1 MLLRWL
7 AVLLILCS
15 VVTPALAQPRPQVFP
30 LHAAEAGNVN
40 GSVIS
45 TFGYP
50 SVTVDNSIAAAW
62 DGVANY
68 EANYPSIG
76 WIAVQCRNQATNLIV
91 TTTTGA
97 ASVMCNITGAQ
108 QFRARVSGRTVGT
121 VTATAALMS
130 GGESGLASTTISN
143 TLLDD
148 AAFGIGTDRV
158 FPSGFL
164 VDDVASDT
172 ADEGDIGAARMSPT
186 RVLRVTPGNDAG
198 TAVTYGAGAVA
209 ATTPRGT
216 LASDDP
222 AVVVLQ
228 AVGHTRNEAFGQ
240 AAAIGGELD
249 DTAPVA
255 ATEGNVSPLRITAQ
269 RAGHMNLRNN
279 AGTEVGTATDPVRFD
294 PTGTTRQPVDPISG
308 QVGVQGASG
317 IATALTQRVVLATDI
332 ALPTGTNVL
341 GALSANQ
348 SVNVS
353 QINAVTPLMGNG
365 ITGTGSQRVT
375 VASDNTAFTVNV
387 GTFPDNEPFNIA
399 QINGVAPL
407 MGGGVTGTGS
417 PRVSLATD
425 ANVVDTELPAAA
437 ALADAAS
444 ATPTTPTIGN
454 VSLLMNATTLDRQR
468 AVVNGLDSVGTGI
481 AAAGIVGQFDDVAP
495 TAITEN
501 QFGPVRMSTN
511 RNLYGTLRD
520 AAGNER
526 GANVNANSALLT
538 ALDQTTPATTNGI
551 TPVPTSNAGAALAQ
565 TASGA
570 AESNNVLKAS
580 AGNLYS
586 LTVTTGATAGYL
598 MVFNA
603 TSAPIDGAV
612 TPAYCAQVPAN
623 NTGAFEWAIPA
634 RYSTGITAVFSSTG
648 CFTKTASATAAF
660 FAQVN

>member
-1 MLLRWL
+1 MRHRISFLLLCLLLLLPWL
-7 AVLLILCS
+7 AHAQVSTLANRNLEGLTIAAGALAVDVTRWGGA
-15 VVTPALAQPRPQVFP
+15 VVTGG
-30 LHAAEAGNVN
+30 AGV
-40 GSVIS
+40 
-45 TFGYP
+45 
-50 SVTVDNSIAAAW
+50 
-62 DGVANY
+62 VA
-68 EANYPSIG
+68 
-76 WIAVQCRNQATNLIV
+76 
-91 TTTTGA
+91 
-97 ASVMCNITGAQ
+97 
-108 QFRARVSGRTVGT
+108 
-121 VTATAALMS
+121 
-130 GGESGLASTTISN
+130 
-143 TLLDD
+143 
-148 AAFGIGTDRV
+148 
-158 FPSGFL
+158 
-164 VDDVASDT
+164 
-172 ADEGDIGAARMSPT
+172 
-186 RVLRVTPGNDAG
+186 AG
-198 TAVTYGAGAVA
+198 T
-209 ATTPRGT
+209 PRVT

-222 AVVVLQ
+222 AVTALQ
-228 AVGHTRNEAFGQ
+228 IMDDWDEANRAAVNTIA
-240 AAAIGGELD
+240 
-249 DTAPVA
+249 
-255 ATEGNVSPLRITAQ
+255 
-269 RAGHMNLRNN
+269 
-279 AGTEVGTATDPVRFD
+279 
-294 PTGTTRQPVDPISG
+294 G

-332 ALPTGTNVL
+332 ALPTGANILGRVGIDQTTPGTTNNVSIITGQNGIAGGTGISGVTVPRVSL
-341 GALSANQ
+341 ATDIPLPAGTNIIGALSANQ

-375 VASDNTAFTVNV
+375 IASDNTAFAVNV

-399 QINGVAPL
+399 QINGVTPL

-417 PRVSLATD
+417 PRISIATD

-437 ALADAAS
+437 ALADGAS
-444 ATPTTPTIGN
+444 ATPTTTTVGVVP
-454 VSLLMNATTLDRQR
+454 LLMNATTEDRQR
-468 AVVNGLDSVGTGI
+468 AVVNTLNSTGTGI

-511 RNLYGTLRD
+511 RNLYATLRD

-570 AESNNVLKAS
+570 VESNNVLKAS

-648 CFTKTASATAAF
+648 CFSKTASATAAF
-660 FAQVN
+660 FGQVN